1 MTTTKRFSNS
11 SQAEEEFYA
20 AFEKADIEKMM
31 SVWST
36 QQSISCI
43 HPGGPRLDGT
53 ERIRESWL
61 DIFEHEQNIEFE
73 IKHKNIILEN
83 DIAIH
88 HVIEAISVGG
98 KLQSE
103 LIATN
108 IYHHT
113 KEGWHLILH
122 HASPEL
128 HAELSEEDDEL
139 GEFHTIH

>member
-1 MTTTKRFSNS
+1 MATTKQFSTS
-11 SQAEEEFYA
+11 DQAEEEFYT
-20 AFEKADIEKMM
+20 AFEHADIEMMM

-36 QQSISCI
+36 QRAISCI
-43 HPGGPRLDGT
+43 HPGGPRLDGI

-73 IKHKNIILEN
+73 IKHKNIILEQ

-88 HVIEAISVGG
+88 HVIEAISVSG

-108 IYHHT
+108 IYHQSA
-113 KEGWHLILH
+113 EGWHIILH

-128 HAELSEEDDEL
+128 QAEVSGENVEL
-139 GEFHTIH
+139 GDFHTIH